1 MQVAVVLRLAPEL
14 SGELEI
20 ADDGKEIDREWVGM
34 RLNEFDDHAL
44 EEAILLKEADGAHVT
59 ALALA
64 GEGVDR
70 MLQSAIAR
78 GADRAIKI
86 TTSAEGP
93 LSSRAAAPIIA
104 GAIRQLGVELVLTGV
119 QTPEDLYGQ
128 LAPYLGAILDW
139 PHVSAVGGIQSAGE
153 CVEVLQ
159 EYSGGVSSRLRLRL
173 PSVVGVQTASQP
185 PRYVSGSKLRQAMN
199 ETIAIIESDVQPA
212 PAAAEILKLR
222 EPTRSSEAVMLEGD
236 AEAVAEKIHGLL
248 VERGLVKA

>member
-14 SGELEI
+14 SGGYEI

-44 EEAILLKEADGAHVT
+44 EEAILLKEADGANVI

-86 TTSAEGP
+86 TTSVEGP

-104 GAIRQLGVELVLTGV
+104 AAIRQLGVELVLTGV
-119 QTPEDLYGQ
+119 QTPEDLFGQ

-139 PHVSAVGGIQSAGE
+139 PHVSAV
-153 CVEVLQ
+153 
-159 EYSGGVSSRLRLRL
+159 SSI
-173 PSVVGVQTASQP
+173 
-185 PRYVSGSKLRQAMN
+185 PR
-199 ETIAIIESDVQPA
+199 A
-212 PAAAEILKLR
+212 PANASKCCRSIAAASR
-222 EPTRSSEAVMLEGD
+222 
-236 AEAVAEKIHGLL
+236 
-248 VERGLVKA
+248 RGCN